1 MRFLPYTDQGRPALA
16 VVTGD
21 EAFDLTALDA
31 RLPNELDTVAAGG
44 AAILAAIKVA
54 LAKGSAKGVPVA
66 SLTPRYPVSGTH
78 KVICVGL
85 NYALHAKEG
94 GNEIPTYPAFFL
106 RVRDSM
112 TGPGE
117 PMVRPTVSD
126 KFDYEAELMIVIGTG
141 GRHIPEAS
149 ALDHVF
155 GYTCFNDGSVRD
167 FQRKSSQWTPGKNF
181 DRTGGVGP
189 VIVTPDELPPGA
201 HGLKIAS
208 RLNGQTMQSSNTN
221 DMIFSVAKAVSICSE
236 FTTLR
241 PGDMIAMGT
250 PEGVGYARK
259 PPVFMKPGDTIEIEI
274 EGIGVLSNPVVAE
287 A

>member
-1 MRFLPYTDQGRPALA
+1 MKFLPYSDNDRPALA
-16 VVTGD
+16 VVKGD

-31 RLPNELDTVAAGG
+31 YLPTEIEAVAAGG
-44 AAILAAIKVA
+44 TVTLDQIRAA
-54 LAKGSAKGVPVA
+54 LAKPGARGVPAA
-66 SLTPRYPVSGTH
+66 SLTPRYPVTGQH

-112 TGPGE
+112 AAAGE
-117 PMVRPTVSD
+117 ALVRPSVSD
-126 KFDYEAELMIVIGTG
+126 KFDYEAELMIVIGKG

-167 FQRKSSQWTPGKNF
+167 FQRKSTQWTPGKNF
-181 DRTGGVGP
+181 DKTGGVGP

-259 PPVFMKPGDTIEIEI
+259 PPVFMKPGDVVEIEI